1 LMPTSGN
8 PEIRR
13 FIEENFPI
21 GKVNI
26 LSSKEA
32 SIWGLPRIHNIHTWF
47 ARRPAGAARTLT
59 LASIL
64 PTSTSI
70 DIFEQVSGISEAY
83 RSGKVIYV
91 THPKRENIAKLVRE
105 QLGKEPDMITVLDP
119 MAGGGSIP
127 LEALRMGFRTI
138 AVEYN
143 PVAYLILKATLEYPA
158 KYADA
163 GLFEETLKA
172 AKQFVAKAREE
183 LGKYFPE
190 EADRYI
196 FARGIRCPFCK
207 GLIPLQGAAPV
218 LVKEGKKKRSFKRR
232 YVKVTYDKEAKTFHV
247 ETTDSETGKALE
259 KVGTKDI
266 KCPYCGKSFKLRGD
280 PQAPFDM
287 WFREHAALMRSI
299 VEEFEPVGPEHE
311 EKLLELH
318 IPFVKQ
324 VGSEFLPAWEDP
336 RERQLLAQA
345 LGDLSSDILDVQS
358 YIPLD
363 EISQSNRWAS
373 TARNKG
379 LTRWY
384 MLFNPR
390 QLLSLAKLSK
400 MVAETAEELTRKNG
414 EFGAAVALYLAFALD
429 KHGDYSTLAT
439 SWDPSR
445 IKIRDTLR
453 GESTIDFRLEYCE
466 RRVDTSLEWALEF
479 GSEELKGS
487 KGGILPSLKFLCDE
501 FRGAGLGERVS
512 VYLGDATSLSSLLGP
527 GSVDL
532 INVDPPY
539 FEQVIYSDKSEF
551 FWVILRRALWPVL
564 EYYFKPGL
572 KLSGWSWTSPTVPRE
587 REVVTYDKKDRNK
600 RFENLFKQFV
610 KETYKVLKDDSILVL
625 WFTHPTDV
633 AWRTVGRSLYEAGY
647 VVTRVWPLKTE
658 MKERYKRQVNVVAQE
673 TSLIIVARKGS
684 RQRLAEVG
692 VDVRR
697 SLLGN
702 ARFRSEVERA
712 VEEARCVAKEAGASS
727 ADMMALI
734 LGTALAVATRFE
746 VVGASFDE
754 LFDAAAALAAEA
766 FVAPVIGKALAE
778 GPVKLDAERAA
789 KVSSLVLGAMAGD
802 AAARSY
808 LALWLLSRVDLESG
822 RARADILPLSYDF
835 AQTVAKLLGY
845 DLDKLREKGLMAEKG
860 VKGEG
865 KGYVPQLFEALA
877 GGAKV
882 PWDVLSQLAPGRAA
896 YIAYLALRSS
906 GAPSVRAASIK
917 EKLFAERL
925 FTWTTESLAEAAA
938 LGIVLLETARAS
950 DLGLSG
956 ERGGGLDQFLAPS
969 AEGGERQLAVLTLL
983 NLIP

>member
-1 LMPTSGN
+1 
-8 PEIRR
+8 
-13 FIEENFPI
+13 
-21 GKVNI
+21 
-26 LSSKEA
+26 
-32 SIWGLPRIHNIHTWF
+32 
-47 ARRPAGAARTLT
+47 
-59 LASIL
+59 
-64 PTSTSI
+64 
-70 DIFEQVSGISEAY
+70 
-83 RSGKVIYV
+83 
-91 THPKRENIAKLVRE
+91 
-105 QLGKEPDMITVLDP
+105 

-127 LEALRMGFRTI
+127 LEALRTGFRAI

-163 GLFEETLKA
+163 GLFEETLKT
-172 AKQFVAKAREE
+172 AKQFIAKARSE
-183 LGKYFPE
+183 LAKYFPE
-190 EADRYI
+190 DADNYI
-196 FARGIRCPFCK
+196 FARGVRCPFCK
-207 GLIPLQGAAPV
+207 GLIPLQGVTPS
-218 LVKEGKKKRSFKRR
+218 LTKKRGFKRR

-247 ETTDSETGKALE
+247 ETTDRETGKALE
-259 KVGTKDI
+259 RVGAREV

-280 PQAPFDM
+280 PQTPFNA
-287 WFREHAALMRSI
+287 WFREHATLMRSI

-318 IPFVKQ
+318 IPFIKQ
-324 VGSEFLPAWEDP
+324 VGNEFIPAWEDP
-336 RERQLLAQA
+336 RERQLLTQA
-345 LGDLSSDILDVQS
+345 MSDLSSEVLDLQS

-363 EISQSNRWAS
+363 EVPQNNRWAS
-373 TARNKG
+373 TARNRG
-379 LTRWY
+379 LARWY

-390 QLLSLAKLSK
+390 QLLSLVKLSK
-400 MVAETAEELTRKNG
+400 LVAEMAEELTSKNG
-414 EFGAAVALYLAFALD
+414 EFGAAVALYLAFAVD
-429 KHGDYSTLAT
+429 KVADYNTLAT

-445 IKIRDTLR
+445 TKIGHTLR
-453 GESTIDFRLEYCE
+453 GESTVDFRQEYCE
-466 RRVDTSLEWALEF
+466 MVVVSPERSLEWALEV
-479 GSEELKGS
+479 SDAES
-487 KGGILPSLKFLCDE
+487 KSSRIAGGILPVLKFLCDE
-501 FRGAGLGERVS
+501 FRGAGIGDRVS
-512 VYLGDATSLSSLLGP
+512 VYLGDATNLSSLLGSS
-527 GSVDL
+527 SVDL

-587 REVVTYDKKDRNK
+587 REVVTYDREDKNK
-600 RFENLFKQFV
+600 RFEKLFKQFI
-610 KETYKVLKDDSILVL
+610 KETYKVLKNDGLLVL

-647 VVTRVWPLKTE
+647 VVTRIWPLKTE

-702 ARFRSEVERA
+702 ARFRGEVVKA
-712 VEEARCVAKEAGASS
+712 VEEARSVAKEAGASP
-727 ADMMALI
+727 ADMMTLI

-845 DLDKLREKGLMAEKG
+845 DLDKLREKGLVAERG

>member
-1 LMPTSGN
+1 MPTSGN

-32 SIWGLPRIHNIHTWF
+32 GFLRGIPKIHTLHTWF
-47 ARRPAGAARTLT
+47 ARRPQGTARALI
-59 LASIL
+59 LASL
-64 PTSTSI
+64 LRDNT
-70 DIFEQVSGISEAY
+70 DAFLFERVVGISDAFQKK
-83 RSGKVIYV
+83 KVLCVIP
-91 THPKRENIAKLVRE
+91 PKNVEISKLVHE
-105 QLGKEPDMITVLDP
+105 QLGRELKDIVVTDP

-172 AKQFVAKAREE
+172 AKQFIAKARSE
-183 LGKYFPE
+183 LAKYFPE
-190 EADRYI
+190 DADNYI
-196 FARGIRCPFCK
+196 FARGVRCPFCK
-207 GLIPLQGAAPV
+207 GLIPLQGVIPS
-218 LVKEGKKKRSFKRR
+218 LTKKRGFKRR

-259 KVGTKDI
+259 RVGAREV

-280 PQAPFDM
+280 PQTPFDA
-287 WFREHAALMRSI
+287 WFREHATLMRSI

-318 IPFVKQ
+318 IPFIKQ
-324 VGSEFLPAWEDP
+324 VSNEFIPAWEDP
-336 RERQLLAQA
+336 RERQLLTQA
-345 LGDLSSDILDVQS
+345 TRDLSSEVLDLQN

-363 EISQSNRWAS
+363 EIPQNNRWAS
-373 TARNKG
+373 TARNRG
-379 LTRWY
+379 LVRWY

-390 QLLSLAKLSK
+390 QLLSIAKLSRL
-400 MVAETAEELTRKNG
+400 VAETAEELTNKNG
-414 EFGAAVALYLAFALD
+414 EFGAAVALYLAFAVD
-429 KHGDYSTLAT
+429 KVADYDTLAT

-445 IKIRDTLR
+445 TKIGHTLR
-453 GESTIDFRLEYCE
+453 GESAIDFRLEYCE
-466 RRVDTSLEWALEF
+466 IKRIDKALEWALEV
-479 GSEELKGS
+479 SDAESKGS
-487 KGGILPSLKFLCDE
+487 RIAGGILPVLKFLCDE
-501 FRGAGLGERVS
+501 FRGAGIGDRVS
-512 VYLGDATSLSSLLGP
+512 VYLGDATNLSSLLGSS
-527 GSVDL
+527 SVDL
-532 INVDPPY
+532 VNVDPPY

-551 FWVILRRALWPVL
+551 FWVILRRALLPVL

-572 KLSGWSWTSPTVPRE
+572 RLSSWNWTTPTVPRE
-587 REVVTYDKKDRNK
+587 REVVTYDKEDRGK
-600 RFENLFKQFV
+600 RFEGLFSSFV
-610 KETYKVLKDDSILVL
+610 RETYKVLKDDGLLVL

-633 AWRTVGRSLYEAGY
+633 AWRTLGRSLYGAGY

-658 MKERYKRQVNVVAQE
+658 MKTRYKKQVNVVAQE
-673 TSLIIVARKGS
+673 TSLIIVGRKGS

-697 SLLGN
+697 SLLEN
-702 ARFRSEVERA
+702 ARFRGEVAKA
-712 VEEARCVAKEAGASS
+712 VEEARRVAREAGASS

-746 VVGASFDE
+746 VVGAGFDE
-754 LFDAAAALAAEA
+754 LFDAAATLAAEA
-766 FVAPVIGKALAE
+766 FVAPVVGKVLTE
-778 GPVKLDAERAA
+778 GPVKLEAEHAVR
-789 KVSSLVLGAMAGD
+789 VSSLVLRAMAGD

-822 RARADILPLSYDF
+822 RARGDVLPLSYDF

-845 DLDKLREKGLMAEKG
+845 SLDKLEGSGLVAEKG
-860 VKGEG
+860 GKGEG
-865 KGYVPQLFEALA
+865 KGYVTQLFEVLA

-882 PWDVLSQLAPGRAA
+882 PWSVLSQLAPGRAV
-896 YIAYLALRSS
+896 YVAYLALKGS
-906 GAPSVRAASIK
+906 GAPSVRASSIK
-917 EKLFAERL
+917 ERL
-925 FTWTTESLAEAAA
+925 STWTVESLAEAAA
-938 LGIVLLETARAS
+938 LGVVLLETARAS
-950 DLGLSG
+950 DLGLSEAEG
-956 ERGGGLDQFLAPS
+956 RGLDQFFGSS
-969 AEGGERQLAVLTLL
+969 AGGGERQLAILTLL